1 VTGPGQPESTR
12 VRKSVGIRLSPEARE
27 RLSQLAGAWGVSRSA
42 AAERVILSTHIV
54 SLPKG
59 SR

>member
-1 VTGPGQPESTR
+1 MTGQPEAER
-12 VRKSVGIRLSPEARE
+12 RRKVVPVRLSPEARE
-27 RLSQLAGAWGVSRSA
+27 RLEALAAGWSISRSA
-42 AAERVILSTHIV
+42 AAERVILSTHV

>member
-1 VTGPGQPESTR
+1 MTSPGQPEHDR
-12 VRKSVGIRLSPEARE
+12 RRKVVPVRLSPEARE
-27 RLSQLAGAWGVSRSA
+27 RLVALAAGWNISRSA